1 MSFICITPN
10 VAMVRL
16 KAGEHLEELSGDFY
30 INLDKVV
37 EVRMKLVREDHE
49 GDFCCDVLISLQ
61 HKTHE
66 LVFRNST
73 AGNKAKKTLENYL
86 TEQSING

>member
-37 EVRMKLVREDHE
+37 EVRMKHVREAHE
-49 GDFCCDVLISLQ
+49 GDFCCDVLISFS

-66 LVFRNST
+66 LVFRNSA
-73 AGNKAKKTLENYL
+73 AGNNAKKMLENYL

>member
-1 MSFICITPN
+1 
-10 VAMVRL
+10 
-16 KAGEHLEELSGDFY
+16 
-30 INLDKVV
+30 
-37 EVRMKLVREDHE
+37 MKHIRETHE

-61 HKTHE
+61 NKTYE
-66 LVFRNST
+66 LVFRNSP